1 MLIFSNKVER
11 EFTLDDMLFLY
22 KRPIATV
29 FLIVYACMF
38 IGLTIY
44 AFM

>member
-1 MLIFSNKVER
+1 
-11 EFTLDDMLFLY
+11 MLFLY
-22 KRPIATV
+22 KRPIATI

-38 IGLTIY
+38 IILTIF